1 LPNEGAKSAAWDDQK
16 ARGIA
21 VTGQIYLECRIG
33 HDGKL
38 AATPAAITQ
47 DGESAT
53 VHFKNPPDLR
63 DYQLDIVATT
73 SKEKIAAAKIA
84 AASRRSP

>member
-1 LPNEGAKSAAWDDQK
+1 LPNEGGKSSAWDDQK
-16 ARGIA
+16 ARGVA

-53 VHFKNPPDLR
+53 VHFKNPPDLH

-73 SKEKIAAAKIA
+73 SKERIEAAKIA
-84 AASRRSP
+84 AASSRSP

>member
-1 LPNEGAKSAAWDDQK
+1 LPNEGGKSSAWDDQK
-16 ARGIA
+16 ARGMA

-47 DGESAT
+47 DGESAIIEMD
-53 VHFKNPPDLR
+53 NPGDAHHYKLE
-63 DYQLDIVATT
+63 ISAST
-73 SKEKIAAAKIA
+73 STEKIDAAKLA
-84 AASRRSP
+84 AASHRSP